1 MPKIRRSGPPPQEAA
16 NAYTATESNAHN
28 VIHAALPAESV
39 WEQLEKLD
47 GSFRIAVP
55 CCVCGRYLTS
65 SKSKAL
71 GMGPACAAK
80 AVPA

>member
-16 NAYTATESNAHN
+16 NAYTVSESNAHT
-28 VIHAALPAESV
+28 ALPAESV
-39 WEQLEKLD
+39 WEQLELD

-65 SKSKAL
+65 TKSKAL